1 MKKRSNL
8 MKAAAFAAA
17 VALTAGMPLSVSQ
30 SVFQLSAIT
39 ASAEDEYTECSD
51 GTLNYLKYSD
61 HITISGCNMEATSVE
76 IPSTID
82 GLPVTEIGDSAFQ
95 IVSLKSVKIP
105 DSVTKIG
112 NWAFSMCFDLTEVT
126 IPDSVQSIGI
136 RAFEMCSS
144 LNTVNFPDHM
154 VELDSLVFDSTPWI
168 EAQRKKDP
176 LVVINGD
183 LIDAQACKGAVEIPS
198 TVKYVSPSAFARNEN
213 VTSVVFPTTVSLLN
227 DSTFFYCTSLTSVE
241 LPNITSIDG
250 MAFAGCDK
258 LTDVKLS
265 GKLKYINSRAFADIN
280 NTGTITFYGSKD
292 TWDKVEKP
300 EDDPYLTNSKYVFDE
315 SHVIDD
321 EVAGDVNMD
330 GKFDVA
336 DVILLQKWILAS
348 PGTELKNWKAGD
360 MCEDGVLDV
369 FDLCMMK
376 TALVSK

>member
-8 MKAAAFAAA
+8 LKAAAFAAA

-39 ASAEDEYTECSD
+39 ASAEEEYTEGSD

-136 RAFEMCSS
+136 KAFEMCSS

-154 VELDSLVFDSTPWI
+154 VELDSLVFDSTPWLS
-168 EAQRKKDP
+168 EQRKNNP
-176 LVVINGD
+176 LVIVNGD
-183 LIDAQACKGAVEIPS
+183 LVDAQTAKGDIVIPS
-198 TVKYVSPSAFARNEN
+198 TVKYVSPSAFARNDS
-213 VTSVVFPTTVSLLN
+213 VTSVVFPSTVTALN
-227 DSTFFYCTSLTSVE
+227 DNTFFYCTSLTSVE
-241 LPNITSIDG
+241 LPNITRIES
-250 MAFAGCDK
+250 MAFDNCTK
-258 LTDVKLS
+258 LSDVKLS
-265 GKLKYINSRAFADIN
+265 GKLTYIDYYAFADIN
-280 NTGTITFYGSKD
+280 TPGTITFYGSKD

-300 EDDPYLTNSKYVFDE
+300 DGNYYLDNSKYIFDE

-321 EVAGDVNMD
+321 EAAGDVNMD